1 MALAAFGWSVA
12 GPFHLDDATI
22 LSARAVT
29 EFSGPLRLI
38 RFPQSHPLTW
48 LTFWVNY
55 QLGGSN
61 PIGWH
66 VVNLLL
72 HVASVLLIFS
82 ALRRLIPE
90 RAALLAAALFAVH
103 PLNAEAVNYIH
114 ARGALLCAF
123 LSLASLRSWLGGRR
137 WPAVAW
143 FAGALLASNQCLTFP
158 LFILL
163 LNFGPWRERRE
174 WKPLAAMLALSFLA
188 ALQTLYTSSS
198 AGVSRLAYLA
208 AEGPVVLRYL
218 RLLLIPAGLTV
229 DPDVRLVTGWPAFLS
244 WLAVLALGASALLLF
259 SRFRAGFWFLVGL
272 LLLPSAS
279 IWPAVDLAA
288 DSRMYLPMI
297 AFSAAGA
304 MLLHTMRTPALVV
317 VCASLAAIS
326 ILRCEVWRTD
336 VSLWSEAVR
345 LSPEK
350 LRPRIQLARAL
361 PPVRALSVLA
371 EAEEIAP
378 ADPALMAEQG
388 RVYLR
393 IGDAAQALELFE
405 RTLAANPAN
414 PLALSDHGAAL
425 LELGKPDA
433 ARRDFERAL
442 VIDPCQPAALDGLH
456 RMGTNKP
463 VPQSCENRDL
473 TLP

>member
-1 MALAAFGWSVA
+1 VALAAFGWSGA

-55 QLGGSN
+55 QLGGAN

-72 HVASVLLIFS
+72 HLASVLLVFS

-90 RAALLAAALFAVH
+90 RAAFLAAALFAVH
-103 PLNAEAVNYIH
+103 PLNAETVNYIH
-114 ARGALLCAF
+114 ARGALLCTV

-137 WPAVAW
+137 WLAVAW

-163 LNFGPWRERRE
+163 INFGPSRERRE

-297 AFSAAGA
+297 AFAACAGV
-304 MLLHTMRTPALVV
+304 LLERVKPAVI
-317 VCASLAAIS
+317 AAIAVVLIGLS
-326 ILRCEVWRTD
+326 VERTLVWRTEQ
-336 VSLWSEAVR
+336 SLWSDAMEKSPDKVR
-345 LSPEK
+345 PK
-350 LRPRIQLARAL
+350 IQLARVSDPA
-361 PPVRALSVLA
+361 RALALLQQAESQAPQDPRIPAEMGRIYLA
-371 EAEEIAP
+371 N
-378 ADPALMAEQG
+378 G
-388 RVYLR
+388 N
-393 IGDAAQALELFE
+393 AAQALAEFG
-405 RTLAANPAN
+405 RA
-414 PLALSDHGAAL
+414 LALNPRSADALNNRGAAL
-425 LELGKPDA
+425 LALGQADA
-433 ARRDFERAL
+433 ARQDFERAL
-442 VIDPCQPAALDGLH
+442 AINPCQPNARENLVH
-456 RMGTNKP
+456 MGIERP
-463 VPQSCENRDL
+463 APQGCE
-473 TLP
+473 

>member
-1 MALAAFGWSVA
+1 
-12 GPFHLDDATI
+12 
-22 LSARAVT
+22 
-29 EFSGPLRLI
+29 
-38 RFPQSHPLTW
+38 
-48 LTFWVNY
+48 
-55 QLGGSN
+55 
-61 PIGWH
+61 

-72 HVASVLLIFS
+72 HVAAVLLVFS
-82 ALRRLIPE
+82 ALRRLISE

-114 ARGALLCAF
+114 ARGALLCAV
-123 LSLASLRSWLGGRR
+123 LSLVSLRSWLGGRR
-137 WPAVAW
+137 WLAVAW

-158 LFILL
+158 LFVLL
-163 LNFGPWRERRE
+163 LNFGLSRERRE
-174 WKPLAAMLALSFLA
+174 WKSLAAMLALSLLA
-188 ALQTLYTSSS
+188 ALQALHTAAF
-198 AGVSRLAYLA
+198 AGDSRLAHLA

-229 DPDVRLVTGWPAFLS
+229 DPDVRLVTGWPALLS

-259 SRFRAGFWFLVGL
+259 SRFRAGFWFLAGL
-272 LLLPSAS
+272 LLLLPGAS
-279 IWPAVDLAA
+279 VFPAGDLAA

-297 AFSAAGA
+297 AFAAAGA
-304 MLLHTMRTPALVV
+304 MLLYTMRTPALVV

-345 LSPEK
+345 MSPEK

-361 PPVRALSVLA
+361 PPVGALSVLA
-371 EAEEIAP
+371 EAEEIMPGNA
-378 ADPALMAEQG
+378 ALMAEQG
-388 RVYLR
+388 NIYLR
-393 IGDAAQALELFE
+393 FGDAAQALELIE
-405 RTLAANPAN
+405 RALAANPAD

-442 VIDPCQPAALDGLH
+442 VIDPCQPAALRGLH
-456 RMGTNKP
+456 RLGTDKP
-463 VPQSCENRDL
+463 VAESCENRDL

>member
-1 MALAAFGWSVA
+1 VALVAFGWSLT
-12 GPFHLDDATI
+12 GPFHLADAAI

-29 EFSGPLRLI
+29 EFSGPLRY
-38 RFPQSHPLTW
+38 PQSHALTW

-55 QLGGSN
+55 QFGGAN

-72 HVASVLLIFS
+72 HLASVLLVFS
-82 ALRRLIPE
+82 ALRRLILE

-103 PLNAEAVNYIH
+103 PLNAEAVNYVH
-114 ARGALLCAF
+114 ARGALLCTV
-123 LSLASLRSWLGGRR
+123 LTLASLRSWLTGRR
-137 WPAVAW
+137 WPVVAW
-143 FAGALLASNQCLTFP
+143 FAGALVSGNQCLTFP
-158 LFILL
+158 LFVIM
-163 LNFGPWRERRE
+163 LNFGPSRERRD
-174 WKPLAAMLALSFLA
+174 WKPLATMLGLSLVA
-188 ALQTLYTSSS
+188 TLEIVYAS
-198 AGVSRLAYLA
+198 APVSVSRLAYLA
-208 AEGPVVLRYL
+208 AEGPVLLRYL

-229 DPDVRLVTGWPAFLS
+229 DPDVRLIAGWPAVLS
-244 WLAVLALGASALLLF
+244 WLVVLALAASARRLY
-259 SRFRAGFWFLVGL
+259 SGFRAGLWFIAGLL

-279 IWPAVDLAA
+279 IFPAGDLAA

-297 AFSAAGA
+297 AFAAAGA
-304 MLLHTMRTPALVV
+304 MLMHTMRTAALVV

-326 ILRCEVWRTD
+326 ISRCEVWRTD

-350 LRPRIQLARAL
+350 LQPRIRLARAL

-378 ADPALMAEQG
+378 GDPALLSEQG

-393 IGDAAQALELFE
+393 IGDAAQALELFDRE
-405 RTLAANPAN
+405 LAANPAN

-433 ARRDFERAL
+433 ARRDFEQAL
-442 VIDPCQPAALDGLH
+442 VIDPCQPAALHGLH
-456 RMGTNKP
+456 RMGTGKP
-463 VPQSCENRDL
+463 APQGCENRDL